1 MASLLQDIEPK
12 QINHGRANG
21 GPSLVQDPEMVTN
34 SDDPSNNVL
43 DTTLI
48 STNGDSSASEKR
60 QSTDSSNTLI
70 TEIHRTV
77 SLIHVFRP
85 DGTPVEIK
93 TVYSPLTTV
102 LVDPTTGAIVESIT
116 DNAGAAAVEPVVPTP
131 PLVTN
136 LPNSGD
142 LTSPGDESILP
153 VDPDLLNS
161 LSDPF
166 SETDVTSG
174 TPTVSSFTL
183 MPTGYFNE
191 EGPAVNDA
199 NSTNDGPT
207 PTSTVVGS
215 VVGSV
220 AGAAFIIFAIMALL
234 RWRKRQS
241 GRLRLVDE
249 PGSGTRGLV
258 TDGGNGDGGTGGGG
272 MMQHMNPFAAPA
284 VLSTLSSYKAA
295 AGTSKSKSQNT
306 GFHRISGKK
315 LPSVLQYGGDGFTD
329 PRASTM
335 SGASSMYHDQ
345 PPLVDVDGS
354 GAPILALGNP
364 MRPVSGVVMM
374 RSSPARTPVTEQN
387 PFMDPARDP
396 FADPRPPPAPP
407 TRTLRPDA
415 VGRSLTAQDLS
426 RGSSSRFMEDV

>member
-1 MASLLQDIEPK
+1 MGSGAQPRTSC
-12 QINHGRANG
+12 
-21 GPSLVQDPEMVTN
+21 TN
-34 SDDPSNNVL
+34 C
-43 DTTLI
+43 
-48 STNGDSSASEKR
+48 
-60 QSTDSSNTLI
+60 
-70 TEIHRTV
+70 
-77 SLIHVFRP
+77 
-85 DGTPVEIK
+85 
-93 TVYSPLTTV
+93 
-102 LVDPTTGAIVESIT
+102 
-116 DNAGAAAVEPVVPTP
+116 
-131 PLVTN
+131 
-136 LPNSGD
+136 
-142 LTSPGDESILP
+142 IL
-153 VDPDLLNS
+153 
-161 LSDPF
+161 
-166 SETDVTSG
+166 
-174 TPTVSSFTL
+174 
-183 MPTGYFNE
+183 GYFNGTSQGHANGTLSFHIANFRSSTLRSSSSSTSTTLSPTVVVVTDSGGSGSGGSVLE

-199 NSTNDGPT
+199 NSSNDGPT

-258 TDGGNGDGGTGGGG
+258 TDGGNGDSGTGGGG
-272 MMQHMNPFAAPA
+272 MTQYMNPFAAPA

-295 AGTSKSKSQNT
+295 AGTPKSKSQNT

-335 SGASSMYHDQ
+335 SGASSMYQDQ
-345 PPLVDVDGS
+345 PPLVDVDGT

-387 PFMDPARDP
+387 PFMDPAQDP